1 MSNILFY
8 VKIKILKY
16 NKLFFINMNK
26 IESATPGVKDEN
38 TKEAMNERQK
48 IMIECENIRVN
59 KEREKEYNDPFN
71 KLMIK
76 NRLKSYYEMNSDKIQ
91 GKVDFEEWYKNT
103 HENSCTPSYNTCFDR
118 LTYH

>member
-103 HENSCTPSYNTCFDR
+103 HENSCTPSYNTGLDR